1 MKNLNYVVKTIQD
14 DLQDFSSKNYQKY
27 LQKVIRGF
35 YHLEYEA
42 STNVNIAYLRPDH
55 LGIAVLPND
64 FQYHTKIG
72 ININGTLVTL
82 SQNTSLRAYTNPY
95 KLQPCPNTIEEAN
108 QALAVTGNALAV
120 WNYGLLFQSHF
131 RNGQFVGEMY
141 GLGAGLNGAG
151 YYMIDTKLNIIVFS
165 GLNTTTDIIMEYVS
179 SGDANMNTLV
189 DAIGADVCRMYAHWQ
204 LSKVKGYAY
213 GDPDRNKAEYEELLW
228 KYKDTQMCPTA
239 TELLDLFYD
248 INTLSY

>member
-1 MKNLNYVVKTIQD
+1 MKNLNYVVRTIQD
-14 DLQDFSSKNYQKY
+14 DLQDFSQQRYQKY

-42 STNVNIAYLRPDH
+42 STNVNVIYLNPNQ
-55 LGIAVLPND
+55 LGICALPED
-64 FQYHTKIG
+64 YQFYTKIG
-72 ININGTLVTL
+72 INLNGTLVTL
-82 SQNTSLRAYTNPY
+82 TRNTNIAPY
-95 KLQPCPNTIEEAN
+95 IDPSALLPCPDTIESA
-108 QALAVTGNALAV
+108 QAALSTQQPLNIWNWGVT
-120 WNYGLLFQSHF
+120 FQSHW

-151 YYMIDTKLNIIVFS
+151 YFDIDTKLRIITFS
-165 GLNTTTDIIMEYVS
+165 GIPFGKTVVMEYVS
-179 SGDANMNTLV
+179 SGNANAQTLV

-228 KYKDTQMCPTA
+228 KYKDTQMSPTA
-239 TELLDLFYD
+239 QELLDVFYE
-248 INTLSY
+248 INRLSY